1 LLATGAPAELAKQ
14 IADQLQQRMVHVGIG
29 ALVAIALAGC
39 SADRQTS
46 EVATPNSPP
55 ASSCPSPDRSWEAL
69 SGHDGDVFWTAEHAY
84 GEFPRVEE
92 EFGTSLDVSRGP
104 CGPDQLYDIVD
115 RLGLRRDAVVLD
127 VGCGVGRHAARLRER
142 FGFAVTG
149 IDPVFDQLAVARDTW
164 PNLAFVVGRAE
175 ALPVVAGSVDLVWC
189 RDVLIHVPR
198 PDTAYAEFH
207 RVLRPGGHAVVYQ
220 MFATDLL
227 EPGERRFLV
236 NAMGISGA
244 AADAHHSDAAIAASG
259 LQVLETYDIGSEWGE
274 YAEEHSG
281 IPGRNL
287 LRAARL
293 LRHADEY
300 RARYGHR
307 NYDTMLGD
315 CLWHV
320 YAMIGKLTRRAILL
334 TKP

>member
-1 LLATGAPAELAKQ
+1 
-14 IADQLQQRMVHVGIG
+14 MV
-29 ALVAIALAGC
+29 
-39 SADRQTS
+39 
-46 EVATPNSPP
+46 
-55 ASSCPSPDRSWEAL
+55 
-69 SGHDGDVFWTAEHAY
+69 WTAEYAY
-84 GEFPRVEE
+84 DEFPLVEE
-92 EFGTSLDVSRGP
+92 EFGASLDVSRDP
-104 CGPDQLYDIVD
+104 RGPDQLYDIVS
-115 RLGLRRDAVVLD
+115 RLKLRRGAIVLD
-127 VGCGVGRHAARLRER
+127 VGCGDGRHTARLRER

-149 IDPVFDQLAVARDTW
+149 IDPVFGQLPVARNSCPD
-164 PNLAFVVGRAE
+164 PAFVMARAE
-175 ALPVVAGSVDLVWC
+175 ALPLAAGTVDLVWC

-220 MFATDLL
+220 MFATDQL
-227 EPGERRFLV
+227 EPGERQFLAH
-236 NAMGISGA
+236 AMGISHA
-244 AADAHHSDAAIAASG
+244 AADVHVTDAAIEASG
-259 LQVLETYDIGSEWGE
+259 LRVLETFDIGTEWGE
-274 YAEEHSG
+274 YAQEHTG
-281 IPGRNL
+281 TPGRKL

-320 YAMIGKLTRRAILL
+320 YAMIGNLTRRAILL